1 MLKCKLSTRSIIALG
16 VFAASALIAPAVLA
30 VQVYGTQPTK
40 DKVQI
45 SYHRSDWVK
54 LQAKQSG
61 TLRWNCPANANTVGG
76 GFETRPENSNS
87 SSGFSVIHSFPSGE
101 RQWEVRLRNTD
112 DIARDVR
119 IYNICAE

>member
-1 MLKCKLSTRSIIALG
+1 MLKRQLSTRSMIAIG
-16 VFAASALIAPAVLA
+16 VLAASVAIAPAALA

-54 LQAKQSG
+54 IQSKNSG
-61 TLRWNCPANANTVGG
+61 KLVWNCPANANTVGG
-76 GFETRPENSNS
+76 GFETRPEQDNA
-87 SSGFSVIHSFPSGE
+87 SSGFSMVHSFPSGE
-101 RQWEVRLRNTD
+101 RQWTVQFRNND

>member
-1 MLKCKLSTRSIIALG
+1 MLKRQLSTRSMIALG
-16 VFAASALIAPAVLA
+16 VLAASTLIAPAALA

-54 LQAKQSG
+54 IQPKQSG
-61 TLRWNCPANANTVGG
+61 TLKWNCSANANTISG
-76 GFETRPENSNS
+76 GFETRPEDGNS
-87 SSGFSVIHSFPSGE
+87 SSGFSVIHSFPSNE